1 MNISKEDQAT
11 LENLEFRLER
21 AEGKLAA
28 TGAALYEDRVSRL
41 KDAIRTVKMEVV
53 LEDQENTPVQ
63 KSVSYFQ
70 SLWLSRGEAQ

>member
-11 LENLEFRLER
+11 IENLEFRLER

-41 KDAIRTVKMEVV
+41 KDAIRTVKMEVA
-53 LEDQENTPVQ
+53 LESYGAPPVRR
-63 KSVSYFQ
+63 SLNYFQ
-70 SLWLSRGEAQ
+70 SLWLSRGETQ